1 MNDND
6 PVAVDDAF
14 TVAEGGT
21 FDSSVDEL
29 DILEGAHSVLA
40 NDDDLDLPDDD
51 LRVTGIV
58 DPPDH
63 ALSFEWNADGT
74 FTYEHDDSEE
84 PADSFVYEVS
94 DALDH
99 TATATVWITIEA
111 VNDNDPVAVDD
122 AFTVAEGEL
131 FTSAVDLL
139 DILLD
144 AQSVLANDD
153 DLDLPAD
160 NLRVVGVTDPTYG
173 ELAMNEDGTFTY
185 QHDDSENFE
194 DSFTYVVEDEAG
206 HQATATVYITILS
219 VNDPLVAVDDT
230 ATTDEDT
237 PVSVLDSGVE
247 SVLDNDED
255 PEGGSLTVV
264 MVNGEEGNVGVQFTL
279 PSGALLTLN
288 ADGTF
293 LYDPNGQFEYL
304 QVDES
309 ATDVFTYRASDGEHY
324 SNVATVTVTI
334 TGVNDAPETNVP
346 EPLPPG
352 PPDEP
357 EPPEGESYTVE
368 DSATV
373 IQGETVTILDNGEE
387 SVLANDF
394 DVEGDSLEAI
404 LVELVEHPA
413 HASAFVLNTDGT
425 FSYTHDD
432 SETSTDLFV
441 YRAYDGRLHSEE
453 TPVTILILPKEDEE
467 GEDGEGKIIISEIAW
482 AGTAA
487 DSQDEWIELR
497 NLGTVEVDLTGWKL
511 RWRPKE
517 PHEVEPEAPD
527 WKVIELS
534 GKIEGAPVPAS
545 EVADPRPNVRF
556 EKRETDE
563 VSWRVLTGSAEEGN
577 GDYFVLERRRD
588 EAVSDVQAGFV
599 YDIAEQLNLELS
611 DEGEVIELVNA
622 AGDVVDTANADPS
635 VEGWV
640 AGDAEIRA
648 TMERKDPLAEDT
660 ADNWH
665 TNLGVVTHGLDAQEM
680 PLAATAG
687 ALNSPELLELTA
699 LANLATEAY
708 EVGTRFT
715 IPLELTEEE
724 GRVRGWPW
732 VYATDGIQ
740 RIDVSEL
747 HSGEYEGGFY
757 WLEIDT
763 HSLSPGEYKFW
774 VVYGV
779 EKTVLIPLNLVP

>member
-1 MNDND
+1 
-6 PVAVDDAF
+6 
-14 TVAEGGT
+14 
-21 FDSSVDEL
+21 
-29 DILEGAHSVLA
+29 
-40 NDDDLDLPDDD
+40 
-51 LRVTGIV
+51 
-58 DPPDH
+58 
-63 ALSFEWNADGT
+63 
-74 FTYEHDDSEE
+74 
-84 PADSFVYEVS
+84 
-94 DALDH
+94 
-99 TATATVWITIEA
+99 
-111 VNDNDPVAVDD
+111 VNDNDPVAADD

-131 FTSAVDLL
+131 FVSTQDLL

-144 AQSVLANDD
+144 AITVLANDE

-160 NLRVVGVTDPTYG
+160 TLSVDLESVSDPEYG
-173 ELAMNEDGTFTY
+173 EIIEMNEDGTFIY
-185 QHDDSENFE
+185 QHDDSETTE
-194 DSFTYVVEDEAG
+194 DSFTYVAIDEVG
-206 HQATATVYITILS
+206 HTSVAATVYITIVP
-219 VNDPLVAVDDT
+219 VNDPLVANDDT

-237 PVSVLDSGVE
+237 PVSVLDSGAE
-247 SVLDNDED
+247 SVLENDED
-255 PEGGSLTVV
+255 PEGGTLTVV
-264 MVNGEEGNVGVQFTL
+264 MVNGEEGNVGIQFTL

-288 ADGTF
+288 TDGTF
-293 LYDPNGQFEYL
+293 LYDPNGQFNYL
-304 QVDES
+304 QVDET
-309 ATDVFTYRASDGEHY
+309 ATDRFTYRASDGEYY

-346 EPLPPG
+346 VEPPPG
-352 PPDEP
+352 PPDDEP
-357 EPPEGESYTVE
+357 EIPGSYTVD

-373 IQGETVTILDNGEE
+373 EQGETVTILDNGEE

-394 DVEGDSLEAI
+394 DVEGDPLEAI

-413 HASAFVLNTDGT
+413 HASAFVLHSDGT

-453 TPVTILILPKEDEE
+453 TPVTILILPKEEE
-467 GEDGEGKIIISEIAW
+467 EEDGEGRVIISEIAW

-497 NLGTVEVDLTGWKL
+497 NLGTVEVDLTGWTL
-511 RWRPKE
+511 RWRPKD
-517 PHEVEPEAPD
+517 PDKVEPEAPD
-527 WKVIELS
+527 WKEIELS
-534 GKIEGAPVPAS
+534 GKVEGAPVPAS
-545 EVADPRPNVRF
+545 EIADPRPGVRF
-556 EKRETDE
+556 EKRETDG
-563 VSWRVLTGSAEEGN
+563 VSWRVVTDGGEEEN

-635 VEGWV
+635 VAGWV
-640 AGDAEIRA
+640 AGDAAIRA

-665 TNLGVVTHGLDAQEM
+665 TNLGVVTHGRDAQEM

-687 ALNSPELLELTA
+687 TLNSPELLELTA
-699 LANLATEAY
+699 LADLAAETY
-708 EVGTRFT
+708 EIGTRFT

-763 HSLSPGEYKFW
+763 HSLSPGEYKFL